1 MMATPIGDNI
11 DSARDFAIQTVTR
24 VAESRG
30 WTAEQLSGALA
41 DVEAAYDDVTGF
53 EAGSFIIGGLFG
65 SASSGELQ
73 VLTFT
78 SSVAERARNWTAPG
92 ASELQAVFATAAG
105 LQVDAAERSSSTV
118 TDYAGDAAA
127 AAGETVSD
135 VVTVATDKRTYW
147 IIGAAALVV
156 LVLVARRR

>member
-1 MMATPIGDNI
+1 MATAISDNI
-11 DSARDFAIQTVTR
+11 ETARDFAIQTVTR

-53 EAGSFIIGGLFG
+53 EAGAYIIGGLFG

-92 ASELQAVFATAAG
+92 GDELQDVFATAAG
-105 LQVDAAERSSSTV
+105 LQQDFSERSTSTL

-135 VVTVATDKRTYW
+135 VVTVGTDKRTYW
-147 IIGAAALVV
+147 IIGAAALAF
-156 LVLVARRR
+156 LLIFARRR

>member
-1 MMATPIGDNI
+1 MATAISDNI
-11 DSARDFAIQTVTR
+11 DSAREFAIQTVTR

-30 WTAEQLSGALA
+30 WTSEQLSSALA
-41 DVEAAYDDVTGF
+41 DIEAAYDDVTGF
-53 EAGSFIIGGLFG
+53 EAGAYIIGGLFG

-92 ASELQAVFATAAG
+92 GDELQDVFQTAAG
-105 LQVDAAERSSSTV
+105 LQEDFAERSTSTV

-127 AAGETVSD
+127 AAGNTVAD
-135 VVTVATDKRTYW
+135 VVAVGTDQRTYW

>member
-1 MMATPIGDNI
+1 MATAISDNI
-11 DSARDFAIQTVTR
+11 DSAREFAIQAVTR
-24 VAESRG
+24 VAQSRG
-30 WTAEQLSGALA
+30 WTTEQLTSAL
-41 DVEAAYDDVTGF
+41 DDIQAAYDSVTGW
-53 EAGSFIIGGLFG
+53 EAGAYFIGGLIG
-65 SASSGELQ
+65 SASGGELQ

-92 ASELQAVFATAAG
+92 GDELQDVFETAV
-105 LQVDAAERSSSTV
+105 QQNVDQAERTTSTV

-127 AAGETVSD
+127 AAGDTVAD
-135 VVTVATDKRTYW
+135 VVAVGTDQRTYW